1 MDMELYLEFLER
13 SHKQQKVLVEMLR
26 TQLQQ
31 QQELREKAEEE
42 LRLVIRNSKKKVK
55 R

>member
-13 SHKQQKVLVEMLR
+13 SHKQQKVLVEMLK
-26 TQLQQ
+26 TQLQKE
-31 QQELREKAEEE
+31 QELREKTEEE